1 MATHTLLTVEQ
12 FLDLPDTDDRVREL
26 DRGHVLEMA
35 PPSLQHSLIATRLL
49 YAVVDFVKRSGLD
62 LYVSQGAGFA
72 LAPDTMR
79 VPDLFVV
86 EKSRVSP
93 AVAVKGGWLQISPDL
108 AVEVVSPNDSA
119 AGLDLKIH
127 QYLDNGAST
136 VWVVYPQTR
145 RVMVYR
151 GSGIRA
157 ELSETMDLTEP
168 DLLPG
173 FHLTVREIF
182 PEIEAG

>member
-1 MATHTLLTVEQ
+1 VLWNFVE
-12 FLDLPDTDDRVREL
+12 
-26 DRGHVLEMA
+26 
-35 PPSLQHSLIATRLL
+35 
-49 YAVVDFVKRSGLD
+49 RSGLD
-62 LYVSQGAGFA
+62 LFVAQSAGFA
-72 LAPDTMR
+72 LTADTMR
-79 VPDLFVV
+79 VPDVFVV
-86 EKSRVSP
+86 AKSRVNP
-93 AVAVKGGWLQISPDL
+93 EATVKGGWLQAAPDL
-108 AVEVVSPNDSA
+108 AIEVVSPNDSA

-127 QYLDNGAST
+127 QYLENGTST
-136 VWVVYPQTR
+136 VWVVYPQTH

-157 ELSETMDLTEP
+157 ELSESMDLTEP